1 MRRSLK
7 VGQHPDPIAN
17 LVHNVSFATDEQINT
32 MIERRYRLY
41 EWLTPN
47 DYANQMMLQSV
58 IDQWAAYCDKIYATT
73 QYEYNPILNYDRHEE
88 GAEITGRHKGSKRS
102 MNTDIKAETNS
113 DVTETTTPRVER
125 VTENYSFGMGSDPGG
140 SLSGKSVEVE
150 PTGTEEVKTS
160 GTAANNYVQ
169 TSGTAANNY
178 ERYEDI
184 DANTY
189 DKDVLEFEDRRTYG
203 NIGTMTTQQMI
214 REERDITIDVLAMYV
229 EKFGECFDLSR
240 DIICGW
246 LSNEDGEPDWDY
258 PEDDGEG
265 GDG

>member
-17 LVHNVSFATDEQINT
+17 LVHNVSFATDEEINT
-32 MIERRYRLY
+32 LIERRYRLY

-58 IDQWAAYCDKIYATT
+58 IDQWAQYCDKIYATT
-73 QYEYNPILNYDRHEE
+73 QYEYDPILNYDKHEE
-88 GAEITGRHKGSKRS
+88 GAEITGRHKGTKRS
-102 MNTDIKAETNS
+102 TNTDLKSATNI
-113 DVTETTTPRVER
+113 DTTETSTPRVSR
-125 VTENYSFGMGSDPGG
+125 ENDTYSFGMGSDASG
-140 SLSGKSVEVE
+140 SLSGKSVEVA
-150 PTGTEEVKTS
+150 PTGNDTITNT
-160 GTAANNYVQ
+160 GLAANNFVQ
-169 TSGTAANNY
+169 STGTAANNY
-178 ERYEDI
+178 ETVTDI
-184 DANTY
+184 DASTY

-258 PEDDGEG
+258 PEEDEG